1 MRLLENLK
9 EHLAGFLRFRA
20 FGSRGFADTHWR
32 GELEQLER
40 LVKERRFEQIE
51 PALQALEQRLPGMFP
66 DMRDRAGKL
75 NQLATLYQDLAGN
88 YADAERI
95 WKDVLRLCESRE
107 DLHLEQMVS
116 LNNLGLLYLHERRF
130 GPAQEIFLRLLPMVQ
145 AHFGS
150 EHPETATCLEN
161 LAAVYRHLGR
171 TAEAARYKG
180 RALGIRRASA
190 KPAPKS
196 ARWSE

>member
-1 MRLLENLK
+1 MRLPENLK
-9 EHLAGFLRFRA
+9 ERLAGYLQFRA
-20 FGSRGFADTHWR
+20 FGSRRIADTHWR
-32 GELEQLER
+32 GELEQLQR
-40 LVKERRFEQIE
+40 LVKERRFEEIE
-51 PALQALEQRLPGMFP
+51 PALQALERRLPGMFP
-66 DMRDRAGKL
+66 DIRDRAGRL
-75 NQLATLYQDLAGN
+75 NQLGTLYQDLAGN

-95 WKDVLRLCESRE
+95 WQDVLRLCESRQ

-116 LNNLGLLYLHERRF
+116 LNNLGLLYLHERRL
-130 GPAQEIFLRLLPMVQ
+130 GRAEEIFLRLLPMVE

-161 LAAVYRHLGR
+161 LAAVYRRLGR

-196 ARWSE
+196 VR